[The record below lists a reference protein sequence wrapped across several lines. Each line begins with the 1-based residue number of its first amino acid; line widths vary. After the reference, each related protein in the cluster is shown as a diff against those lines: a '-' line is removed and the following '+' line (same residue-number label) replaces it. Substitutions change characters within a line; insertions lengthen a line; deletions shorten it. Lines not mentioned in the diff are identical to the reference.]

1 MVPRSGGSARSRT
14 RARTR
19 EPTEIKVPEA
29 HRGHPD
35 RTHLSRARVSG
46 GGSASEDLGP
56 AIEGATDHRLPFLG
70 VSVLPGRRPANPLGH
85 QPVVLAELPLAR
97 EALPLED

>member
-1 MVPRSGGSARSRT
+1 MTTFA
-14 RARTR
+14 
-19 EPTEIKVPEA
+19 
-29 HRGHPD
+29 D
-35 RTHLSRARVSG
+35 G
-46 GGSASEDLGP
+46 GGTITAPLGRPVTGSVTGHRSASEDLGP

-97 EALPLED
+97 EALPLEN